1 MAYNIE
7 ETREVSCAVWL
18 ETIQGLGRTR
28 LYQLVELAGSAQK
41 AYQMAPADIAFL
53 FGQKISQKWKKHKE
67 QCIPEQLYKEYIEK
81 GIQYTFYR
89 MRDFPHKLQNIPDPP
104 FGIYYRGTLPGAD
117 RPSVA
122 MIGARK
128 YSDYGRC
135 VAEQFASFLG
145 KNQITVISGMALG
158 VDGISQR
165 AALKAGGISYGVLG
179 CGVDVVYPE
188 ANRTLYEDLIRQGG
202 VISEYSPGTAPKAG
216 LFPQRNRIISAL
228 ADVILV
234 VEARPKSGTLITV
247 DMALEQGKEV
257 YVIPGRCTDQLSMGC
272 NRLLRQ
278 GALAATCAE
287 DIMQDMGW
295 QQIDC
300 IKKTTD
306 KQYENLSRTAAD
318 ILAVLDVLPCTREDI
333 ITALADRRYGYSVSQ
348 ICQGITELELEGLA
362 ARVGGQ
368 YKRTQL

>member
-18 ETIQGLGRTR
+18 EAIQGLGRTR
-28 LYQLVELAGSAQK
+28 LYQLIELAGSAQK
-41 AYQMAPADIAFL
+41 AYQMTPADVAFL
-53 FGQKISQKWKKHKE
+53 FGQKASQKWEKHKE
-67 QCIPEQLYKEYIEK
+67 QYVPEQLYKDYIEK

-89 MRDFPHKLQNIPDPP
+89 MKDFPDKLKNIPDPP
-104 FGIYYRGTLPGAD
+104 FGIYYRGMLPESD
-117 RPSVA
+117 RPSIA

-135 VAEQFASFLG
+135 MAEQFAAYFG
-145 KNQITVISGMALG
+145 RNRITVISGMALG

-165 AALKAGGISYGVLG
+165 AALKSGGISYGVLG

-188 ANRTLYEDLIRQGG
+188 TNRNLYEQLVCQGG
-202 VISEYSPGTAPKAG
+202 VISEYPPGTAPKAG

-278 GALAATCAE
+278 GALVATCAE

-295 QQIDC
+295 HQMDHTEE
-300 IKKTTD
+300 TTD
-306 KQYENLSRTAAD
+306 KQYENLSKAAVD

-333 ITALADRRYGYSVSQ
+333 ITALADGRYGYSVSQ

-362 ARVGGQ
+362 VRVGGQ